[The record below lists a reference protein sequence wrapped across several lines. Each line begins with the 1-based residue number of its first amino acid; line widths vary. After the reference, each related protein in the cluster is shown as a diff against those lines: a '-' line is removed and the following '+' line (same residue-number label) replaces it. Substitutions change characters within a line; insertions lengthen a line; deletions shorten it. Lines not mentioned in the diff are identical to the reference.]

1 MRTCTHAFMYV
12 YTAST
17 KKAKTQSIYKMVNL
31 YAHKH
36 S

>member
-1 MRTCTHAFMYV
+1 MHTYMQPFMHV

-31 YAHKH
+31 CTHKH